1 MSPPPALGAP
11 RRAMGW
17 SSPASLRDHM
27 ADLTRQHSTHLIT
40 RSVRPR
46 HTSHLILPAC
56 TSAVRSRECRP
67 IAQRTRSDSPF
78 SPHDS
83 TSSFSTQHPAPSFD
97 DEHVADDEGEEE
109 VSGSVSE
116 ERRPRVEADEDALEK
131 KTSCVAT
138 RAPFKA
144 QASRGSRKTQRRS
157 QPMTVLDSIHSSAR
171 HLYSAAPLGKTDLS
185 YNSSRRHMPG
195 GRRHRT
201 QSSLPFLATPDQPT
215 ASVSLYSIIAR
226 YLENLTT
233 ATQQDGPFRCTH
245 QELELL
251 QREGLTLE
259 IVQTWANSLLE
270 TDSNVAAKIFQHGTE
285 VPPFFLVLLF
295 LRREHIRV
303 HALGMILTH
312 ISARLEKHS
321 MSWKNLKIVVIRVL
335 RHARK
340 VWPESMPWI
349 STVFTTKAASI
360 HKDSTGTGT
369 LPSHLIGEL
378 THFCNHLLSLLSLPS
393 SPRPMIASRHQES
406 AQFRIL
412 QFMASHDPSIAVT
425 RTGFRAVAR
434 IQLTHGKTE
443 QEKDWAELKGPS
455 WPPWKESRTA
465 MDEDKG
471 YEYGASRAS
480 KILHRMFEAGYAAR
494 TWEEVAE
501 VYAGWDTDLSP
512 TIQTRTLLPFG
523 FRGNNTHRLWAA
535 RIRTTRTRREAW
547 ACFLAYE
554 TSGTPAHEEIY
565 LAMFEKLY
573 YLEAQRRVE
582 GDSHYDMEPEKSPEH
597 TAATLLPGDM
607 KEVLPDPSSPLHNV
621 YLSEP
626 VPTYEQL
633 YRRMTNKNMRPT
645 KRLLAFLLETY
656 PDFATLYK
664 LLEKAQG
671 DFNGGVGCLIT
682 GNHDDT
688 STVHE
693 IPGYFLTAFIRFL
706 CRFGHPTRALPAK
719 TALLASNQ
727 HARQFM
733 FNENYLLEYAYALLL
748 HYKPRYQPAWTAFAE
763 RVVFSRFGSQ
773 SLYHEKESAMGIT
786 DVQYRIVTKL
796 LDTLASIDV
805 DVEGDLF
812 NLACTATRYAAQ
824 AVHRGNFP
832 IEQGRDF
839 LATRSYRLRKLF
851 HHLVGAHADPEV
863 PVYASS
869 IPPRIPGPAE
879 LHAYVR
885 ALGVLRDY
893 EGLYSFSTWLTK
905 NNFEVIAR
913 ARAQHGGND
922 MLFRTL
928 VALRAATG
936 GWLEEGH
943 DTRPAAPEEIRQLI
957 KAQIAS
963 VEEWGGW
970 PSKKYVTL
978 YIEGHVRSAT
988 PEVGG
993 R

>member
-1 MSPPPALGAP
+1 
-11 RRAMGW
+11 MGW
-17 SSPASLRDHM
+17 SSHPSPRDRI
-27 ADLTRQHSTHLIT
+27 ANSTRQHATHLPT
-40 RSVRPR
+40 NFLRLR
-46 HTSHLILPAC
+46 HTSYAISPAC
-56 TSAVRSRECRP
+56 VSAVPYRECRRT
-67 IAQRTRSDSPF
+67 AQRTRSDIPF
-78 SPHDS
+78 SLHDG
-83 TSSFSTQHPAPSFD
+83 TSSFSTQHSTPSPE
-97 DEHVADDEGEEE
+97 DENVADEGGEEDDILGY
-109 VSGSVSE
+109 SSE
-116 ERRPRVEADEDALEK
+116 EERSRVEVDEDALEAESAISQN
-131 KTSCVAT
+131 TSCAAT
-138 RAPFKA
+138 YFPFKA
-144 QASRGSRKTQRRS
+144 QTSRSLSKAQRRS
-157 QPMTVLDSIHSSAR
+157 QPTTVLDSIHSSAR
-171 HLYSAAPLGKTDLS
+171 HLYSATPRGKTDLS
-185 YNSSRRHMPG
+185 HTSPRRHMPG
-195 GRRHRT
+195 GQWRRT
-201 QSSLPFLATPDQPT
+201 PSSLPSPVTSHQRTTSP
-215 ASVSLYSIIAR
+215 SLYSIISR
-226 YLENLTT
+226 YLGHLTT
-233 ATQQDGPFRCTH
+233 AASQDTPFTCTQH
-245 QELELL
+245 ELESL
-251 QREGLTLE
+251 QRVGLTPNT
-259 IVQTWANSLLE
+259 VQTWAHSLLE
-270 TDSNVAAKIFQHGTE
+270 TNSNVAARIFQHGAE

-303 HALGMILTH
+303 YALGVVLNH
-312 ISARLEKHS
+312 IGLRLERDTI
-321 MSWKNLKIVVIRVL
+321 SWKTLKIVVVRVL

-340 VWPESMPWI
+340 VWPESIPWI
-349 STVFTTKAASI
+349 SKIFTKKAASI
-360 HKDSTGTGT
+360 HKDDNGTKTFSSRT
-369 LPSHLIGEL
+369 LGEL
-378 THFCNHLLSLLSLPS
+378 THFCNNLLSLLSLPS
-393 SPRPMIASRHQES
+393 SLRPMIASRHQES

-412 QFMASHDPSIAVT
+412 QFMAGYDPSIAVT

-465 MDEDKG
+465 MDEGKG

-523 FRGNNTHRLWAA
+523 FRGKHAHRLWAA
-535 RIRTTRTRREAW
+535 RIRTTRTKREAW
-547 ACFLAYE
+547 ACFLAHE
-554 TSGTPAHEEIY
+554 TSGAPAHEEIY
-565 LAMFEKLY
+565 LAMFEKLF

-582 GDSHYDMEPEKSPEH
+582 GESQYDAGSEKSLEH
-597 TAATLLPGDM
+597 TAAALLPGDM

-626 VPTYEQL
+626 VPTYEQF
-633 YRRMTNKNMRPT
+633 YRRMMSRNMRPT
-645 KRLLAFLLETY
+645 KRLLAFLLKTY

-664 LLEKAQG
+664 LLEKAKD
-671 DFNGGVGCLIT
+671 DFNGGIGCLIT
-682 GNHDDT
+682 GDHGDT

-693 IPGYFLTAFIRFL
+693 IPGYFLAAFIRFL
-706 CRFGHPTRALPAK
+706 CRFGHPTRGLSAK
-719 TALLASNQ
+719 TTLLAPNQ
-727 HARQFM
+727 HARQFL

-763 RVVFSRFGSQ
+763 RVVFSRFGNQ
-773 SLYHEKESAMGIT
+773 SMYHEKDSAMGIT
-786 DVQYRIVTKL
+786 DVQYKIITKL

-805 DVEGDLF
+805 DVEGELF

-832 IEQGRDF
+832 VEQGRDF

-851 HHLVGAHADPEV
+851 HSFVGVHADPEV
-863 PVYASS
+863 PIRASS
-869 IPPRIPGPAE
+869 IPSRIPGPAE

-905 NNFEVIAR
+905 NNSEVTAR

-928 VALRAATG
+928 VALRAATS
-936 GWLEEGH
+936 GWLEEGR
-943 DTRPAAPEEIRQLI
+943 DTRPTAPEEIKQLI

-978 YIEGHVRSAT
+978 YIEGHVRSST